1 MRRVRRV
8 ACRPGYVLLE
18 TVVATGLLVA
28 GLAVIG
34 ANVQDAQH
42 SVRMMGRDMEA
53 LRLAERHFA
62 ELDLGLIEL
71 DSVDEVQDGDFGPRY
86 PNYGWLL
93 TTEKTAI
100 KNMFLLRLDVLYH
113 LREDEYREDEFD
125 FDESEL
131 LHTVY
136 AMRATPQPI
145 HFGEDYGLNEEELA
159 ELREKLGELGIL
171 GLDPEEFDPAIF
183 GKLDFEELLESMP
196 VLLDAFGLDMTQL
209 MNSLPPGLLDQ
220 IRNSGL
226 LDEELLDDLLG
237 TSEEDK
243 ASR

>member
-1 MRRVRRV
+1 MRRLCRV
-8 ACRPGYVLLE
+8 ARRPGYVLLE

-34 ANVQDAQH
+34 ANVQDVQH
-42 SVRMMGRDMEA
+42 SVRTMGRDMEA

-71 DSVDEVQDGDFGPRY
+71 DSVDEFQDGDFGPRY

-100 KNMFLLRLDVLYH
+100 KNMFLLRLDVLFH

-145 HFGEDYGLNEEELA
+145 NFGEDYGLNEEELA
-159 ELREKLGELGIL
+159 ELSEKLGELGIL

-220 IRNSGL
+220 IRSSGL

-237 TSEEDK
+237 TSGEDK